1 MKRLLPLFCILVI
14 LFASAGVASAN
25 SSQPDQFTISGSNT
39 GGDSRT
45 LQSGRTIYNL
55 TAVGKSQGNLEGDF
69 TGNFTFQEWG
79 SVDFN
84 PATGQGSG
92 LGANTGLM
100 TITKAGD
107 PNSQVIIWFGGP
119 TTLTSVRGNWH
130 VVKGKGSWSDLD
142 GEGTYA
148 SVYVDP
154 ITTAFKITFTGKFD

>member
-1 MKRLLPLFCILVI
+1 MKWLLPLFCILVV
-14 LFASAGVASAN
+14 LFASTGVAFAG
-25 SSQPDQFTISGSNT
+25 SSQPQQFIISGSNT

-55 TAVGKSQGNLEGDF
+55 TASGESHGYLEG
-69 TGNFTFQEWG
+69 GFTFQEWG

-84 PATGQGSG
+84 PATNQGSG

-130 VVKGKGSWSDLD
+130 VVKGKGSWSNLD

-148 SVYVDP
+148 SDYVNP